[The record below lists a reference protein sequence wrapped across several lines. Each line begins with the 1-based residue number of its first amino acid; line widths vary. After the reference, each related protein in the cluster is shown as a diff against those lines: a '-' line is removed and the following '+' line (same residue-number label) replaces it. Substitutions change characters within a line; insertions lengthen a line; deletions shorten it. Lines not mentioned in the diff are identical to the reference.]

1 MLPKEIR
8 ERAEYLS
15 EHFDC
20 IECRKELYDL
30 IHKFL
35 NQ

>member
-8 ERAEYLS
+8 ERVEYLS
-15 EHFDC
+15 KHFDST
-20 IECRKELYDL
+20 ECRKELYDL

>member
-15 EHFDC
+15 MHFNNFDR
-20 IECRKELYDL
+20 RKELYDL